1 MFSIFKLTFY
11 VLGITASFTSLPAST
26 HTIYFFYRYRVFA
39 LALVTCVLPLGF
51 LIFPPVV
58 TLLLER
64 FGWREANMFIAAINL
79 QVANENTI
87 TLFEAWGVK
96 AIRVNTLLITHELIF
111 HHKDTHSMWSFEWLP
126 GHKNSGYTGIHY
138 LVCKSE
144 RSRFAG

>member
-64 FGWREANMFIAAINL
+64 YGWREANMFIAAVNI
-79 QVANENTI
+79 QVVNENPY
-87 TLFEAWGVK
+87 TLFKVWRVK
-96 AIRVNTLLITHELIF
+96 PIRVNTLLITQKLIF
-111 HHKDTHSMWSFEWLP
+111 YHK
-126 GHKNSGYTGIHY
+126 YTYIFNVQ
-138 LVCKSE
+138 L
-144 RSRFAG
+144 